1 MIKKLFTL
9 VLALATTSIFALED
23 IEKVLVQKANSP
35 EEKKVVKSYLLKV
48 AKEHKDLA
56 TKYRGLAKA
65 QKGGKAIY
73 QDNRKAE
80 MIDLAEKFEA
90 DAKVYEDEAGK
101 L

>member
-1 MIKKLFTL
+1 MIKKLSIFI
-9 VLALATTSIFALED
+9 LALVSTSLFALED
-23 IEKVLVQKANSP
+23 IEKVLVQKANTP

-56 TKYRGLAKA
+56 AKYRGLAKA

-80 MIDLAEKFEA
+80 MIDLAEKFES
-90 DAKVYEDEAGK
+90 DAKVYEEEAGK